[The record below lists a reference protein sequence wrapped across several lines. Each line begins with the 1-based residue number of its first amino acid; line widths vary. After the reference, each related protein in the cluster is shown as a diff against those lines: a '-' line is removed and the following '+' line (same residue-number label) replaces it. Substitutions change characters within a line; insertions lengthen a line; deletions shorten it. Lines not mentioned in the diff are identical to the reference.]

1 MPATFSS
8 IKSEDVRL
16 IEMNNV
22 LKVFPYISKL
32 TIIVNIVIVIKIL
45 TATNIFNTK
54 NITF

>member
-1 MPATFSS
+1 MCFTFSS
-8 IKSEDVRL
+8 IKSEEVKIDRN
-16 IEMNNV
+16 EHCTKGN
-22 LKVFPYISKL
+22 PYINKF